1 MSTPE
6 PLREIGQVA
15 EGAVE
20 LYTIRWSD
28 STDGIRVSGSKFE
41 NWTLSVKNAR
51 CLLEN
56 RNARPDSQR

>member
-28 STDGIRVSGSKFE
+28 STEGIRVSRSKIVRVTKT
-41 NWTLSVKNAR
+41 TLKGN
-51 CLLEN
+51 
-56 RNARPDSQR
+56 

>member
-28 STDGIRVSGSKFE
+28 STEGIRVSRSKFE
-41 NWTLSVKNAR
+41 NWTLSFQKRKMSA
-51 CLLEN
+51 
-56 RNARPDSQR
+56 